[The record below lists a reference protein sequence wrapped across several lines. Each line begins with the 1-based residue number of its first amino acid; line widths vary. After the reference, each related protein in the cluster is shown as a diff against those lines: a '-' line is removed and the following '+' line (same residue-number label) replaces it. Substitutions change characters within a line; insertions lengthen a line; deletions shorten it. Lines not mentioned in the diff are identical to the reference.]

1 MCRSN
6 WDITSLNKLSV
17 IIRTHIVWPHVIR
30 RWQAWEL
37 AEGAQQATDVL
48 NIPLPSWLCF
58 QVGMA
63 AQWNVTCTQC
73 DYSKNYVAGLLWAVV
88 LLLEIHSCHKFQG
101 LPATVK
107 SHVPL
112 CAVFQCYSCRV
123 LHEPHLKSN
132 VCFFAVEDL
141 GLIEPVRLT
150 QTCSLSVAV
159 SAGLAK
165 SCGLA
170 GNVHMF
176 VSTYV
181 S

>member
-1 MCRSN
+1 MRHNLLKQTFCDYTHPYCVTPRDKKMAGMRISGRCATGHRCFEYPTA
-6 WDITSLNKLSV
+6 IMTLLSSGYGRAV
-17 IIRTHIVWPHVIR
+17 
-30 RWQAWEL
+30 
-37 AEGAQQATDVL
+37 
-48 NIPLPSWLCF
+48 
-58 QVGMA
+58 
-63 AQWNVTCTQC
+63 NVTCTQC

-88 LLLEIHSCHKFQG
+88 LLLEIRSCHKFQG